1 MPTVKSNLTGAKGK
15 GSITFTVKKP
25 EQKNK

>member
-1 MPTVKSNLTGAKGK
+1 MTTVKTNLTTAKGK
-15 GSITFTVKKP
+15 GTITFTVKKP